1 MKTLFSWFKHWFVR
15 SKDGRNAT
23 NAQSL
28 SPSSN
33 TLTSP
38 TLPKSSPPPTPA
50 STPKPTAES
59 RASAW
64 RADERSERNLA
75 TVQPQ
80 LQKLGREL
88 LRRLAAEGL
97 TFKVTSGNRTQAEQ
111 DALYAQGRTKP
122 GKVVTWT
129 RRSRHIGGRAIDLTL
144 FSGKNP
150 VWESRHYDRAGQI
163 GEELGLVWGGR
174 WKRTPD
180 RPHFEL
186 PSA

>member
-1 MKTLFSWFKHWFVR
+1 MNIFSWFQKLWQR
-15 SKDGRNAT
+15 
-23 NAQSL
+23 QSVSGPQPTSQNS
-28 SPSSN
+28 SPSS
-33 TLTSP
+33 T
-38 TLPKSSPPPTPA
+38 PKSTPA
-50 STPKPTAES
+50 PTSNVPPKSEAK
-59 RASAW
+59 ASGW
-64 RADERSERNLA
+64 IADPRSEKNLA
-75 TVQPQ
+75 TVQSQ

-150 VWESRHYDRAGQI
+150 VWESKHYDRAGVI

-186 PSA
+186 PS

>member
-1 MKTLFSWFKHWFVR
+1 VNWIQKCLLFIR
-15 SKDGRNAT
+15 SFAASKAGLPPTSPN
-23 NAQSL
+23 S
-28 SPSSN
+28 SPSS
-33 TLTSP
+33 TTRF
-38 TLPKSSPPPTPA
+38 TPA
-50 STPKPTAES
+50 PSITKPVAASKPSLPSEA
-59 RASAW
+59 RAAAW
-64 RADERSERNLA
+64 QADPRSEKNLA

-80 LQKLGREL
+80 LQRLGREL

-122 GKVVTWT
+122 GVVVTWT
-129 RRSRHIGGRAIDLTL
+129 RKSRHIGGRAIDLTL

-150 VWESRHYDRAGQI
+150 VWESRHYDTAGRI

-180 RPHFEL
+180 KPHFEL
-186 PSA
+186 PAA

>member
-1 MKTLFSWFKHWFVR
+1 MKALFIWFQKLWQRRFV
-15 SKDGRNAT
+15 SGHQPTSQN
-23 NAQSL
+23 
-28 SPSSN
+28 SSSSS
-33 TLTSP
+33 TTKSTVAPTSSAK
-38 TLPKSSPPPTPA
+38 LKSEA
-50 STPKPTAES
+50 
-59 RASAW
+59 RASEW
-64 RADERSERNLA
+64 QADPRSEKNLA

-80 LQKLGREL
+80 LRRLGREL

-122 GKVVTWT
+122 GKVITWT
-129 RRSRHIGGRAIDLTL
+129 RKSRHIGGRAIDLTL

-150 VWESRHYDRAGQI
+150 VWESKHYDRAGAI

-180 RPHFEL
+180 KPHFEL